1 MVELTSFEK
10 EQELEKHNKR
20 QEKIYK
26 RGKSIVLIIVF
37 LQIVTAVLSMITN
50 SSVLGLIV
58 NLALAAALFFGVSWV
73 RYLLAVA
80 NTISIFTGLYTL
92 LVAIDYST
100 VQDISTVYII
110 IAGGVIGILISIFI
124 SCMLFFSKSVSE
136 FLYHQKHM

>member
-1 MVELTSFEK
+1 MTELTSFEK
-10 EQELEKHNKR
+10 EQELERHNKR